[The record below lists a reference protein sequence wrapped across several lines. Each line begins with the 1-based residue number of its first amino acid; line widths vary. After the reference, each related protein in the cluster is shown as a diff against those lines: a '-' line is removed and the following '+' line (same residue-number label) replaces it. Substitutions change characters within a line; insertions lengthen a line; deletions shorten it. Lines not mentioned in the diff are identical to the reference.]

1 MVLFVIR
8 FARPRCRETVDDDQ
22 QSNKYVRRRAYDA
35 HRCPKYGGTCVAFV
49 AIDFRRFS
57 IFRT

>member
-22 QSNKYVRRRAYDA
+22 QSNEYVRRRADDA
-35 HRCPKYGGTCVAFV
+35 HRRKYGGACVAFV

-57 IFRT
+57 IFHS